1 MKRQGLVSYIQILT
15 LFLLA
20 GCGLNRQETKK
31 VFRYNQPEG
40 IPTLDPAFSKTQ
52 AIMWGVHQL
61 YNTLV
66 EPDSLLNIVPSL
78 AKSWDVSD
86 DRLTYTFHLRND
98 VFFHDNEAFAGGKGR
113 KMNATDVVYTFQR
126 VMDPAVASSGAWIFN
141 GKVDKERGFKAVDD
155 TTFQLTLLHPF
166 HPIMG
171 ILSTQYCSIVPK
183 EVVEKWG
190 KDFRK
195 HPCGTGPFQFHFW
208 DEGQALI
215 LHKNPHYFERDAA
228 GERLPYVDAVKVTFV
243 DSKGTEFLLFR
254 QGQLDFVNDIE
265 TSFKD
270 EVLTK
275 TGQLKKEWEG
285 KIILSKSPYLN
296 TEYFGMLMD
305 PENAQMKGSPLKI
318 RQIRLAINYGF
329 DRVKMMTYL
338 RNSIGTPAN
347 SGFVPGGLP
356 SFDPEKVKGY
366 RYDPAYALKLLSEA
380 GYPNGKGLPA
390 IKLISIPNYSDMAN
404 FAANQ
409 LQAIGIPV
417 QVEVIQKGTLI
428 DQVSKSQVPF
438 FRGSWIADY
447 PDAESYLAVFYSKNP
462 APPNYT
468 RYNNPTFDKLYEQ
481 AIRENNDSLRYT
493 LYQAMDRL
501 VVADAPV
508 VPIFYDQTAHFL
520 QPNVKGMINN
530 GLNMLELRTLRIE

>member
-1 MKRQGLVSYIQILT
+1 MKRQGLVRYIQILA
-15 LFLLA
+15 LLALA
-20 GCGLNRQETKK
+20 GCGLNRKQELK

-52 AIMWGVHQL
+52 AIIWGVHQI

-78 AKSWDVSD
+78 ATSWEVSG
-86 DRLTYTFHLRND
+86 DRLTYIFHLRND
-98 VFFHDNEAFAGGKGR
+98 VYFHDNEVFPGGKGR
-113 KMNATDVVYTFQR
+113 RMTADDVVYSFRR
-126 VMDPAVASSGAWIFN
+126 VMDPATASSGAWIFN
-141 GKVDKERGFKAVDD
+141 EKVDPEKGFTALND
-155 TTFQLTLLHPF
+155 TTFQLRLLHPF

-171 ILSTQYCSIVPK
+171 ILSMQYCSIVPK
-183 EVVEKWG
+183 EVVEKYG

-195 HPCGTGPFQFHFW
+195 HPCGTGPFQFHYW

-215 LHKNPHYFERDAA
+215 LHKNPRYFEQDRA
-228 GERLPYVDAVKVTFV
+228 GVRLPYVDAVKVTFV

-254 QGQLDFVNDIE
+254 QQQLDFVNDIE

-275 TGQLKKEWEG
+275 TGQLKKEWDG
-285 KIILSKSPYLN
+285 KIILSKTPYLN
-296 TEYFGMLMD
+296 TEYFGILMD
-305 PENAQMKGSPLKI
+305 PENAQVKNSPLKA
-318 RQIRLAINYGF
+318 RQVRLAINYGI

-338 RNSIGTPAN
+338 RNNIGTPAN

-356 SFDPEKVKGY
+356 SFNAEKVKGY
-366 RYDPAYALKLLSEA
+366 RYDPGYALKLLAEA
-380 GYPNGKGLPA
+380 GYPNGKGLPP

-428 DQVSKSQVPF
+428 DQVSKSQVSF

-447 PDAESYLAVFYSKNP
+447 PDAESYLAMFYSKNP

-468 RYNNPTFDKLYEQ
+468 RYKNPAFDKLYEQ
-481 AIRENNDSLRYT
+481 AIRENNDSLRYEM
-493 LYQAMDRL
+493 YQEMDRL

-508 VPIFYDQTAHFL
+508 VPLFYDQVAHFL
-520 QPNVKGMINN
+520 QPNVKGLVNN
-530 GLNMLELRTLRIE
+530 GLNLLELRTVTIE